1 MTEDLPVNFIED
13 FPEYLAETVAMLDQ
27 QPPSAYTPDLSL
39 LDAMIQS
46 IEIK

>member
-1 MTEDLPVNFIED
+1 MTEDLPANFIED
-13 FPEYLAETVAMLDQ
+13 FPGYLAETVAMLDQ

-39 LDAMIQS
+39 LDAMMQS